1 MSEWHELWVEGP
13 EKAVR
18 AFVAGFLT
26 GRGAAGGAIFGAD
39 HALDPES
46 LGERL
51 KELFGTGA
59 HHVVLVA
66 EPLAGALAEVLAAR
80 GSEVGLRLER
90 RRAIDSAS
98 FPFRVETFSRAL
110 AREIRA
116 ALLEALPPTV
126 TVEALAESEETHPDA
141 HGPEPFAPL
150 HEYTYRASGR
160 ITGQLPDV
168 LEIRRRARERDF
180 VEVGALRLEGRML
193 PQ

>member
-1 MSEWHELWVEGP
+1 MRLNRPSCPRVQSDLHHRTLGRRKTPTREHSTCKGTEPSPHCICRRTGAW
-13 EKAVR
+13 R
-18 AFVAGFLT
+18 ADVSPDDVPT
-26 GRGAAGGAIFGAD
+26 
-39 HALDPES
+39 PES
-46 LGERL
+46 
-51 KELFGTGA
+51 
-59 HHVVLVA
+59 
-66 EPLAGALAEVLAAR
+66 AAY
-80 GSEVGLRLER
+80 
-90 RRAIDSAS
+90 ADAAADAPSA
-98 FPFRVETFSRAL
+98 VISRAL

-126 TVEALAESEETHPDA
+126 TVEGLAESEETHPDA